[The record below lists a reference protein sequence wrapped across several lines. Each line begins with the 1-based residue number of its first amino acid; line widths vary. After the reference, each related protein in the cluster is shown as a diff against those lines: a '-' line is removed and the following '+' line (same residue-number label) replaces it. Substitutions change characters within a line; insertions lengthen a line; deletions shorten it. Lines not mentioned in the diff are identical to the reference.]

1 MEFIGILFALLFA
14 TILTAFFN
22 LAFKNTGPWSGF
34 WVFFILLFF
43 IALAAGEWA
52 APRGPSAWGYYWAPG
67 LIAAL
72 IFALI
77 LAAVTPRAPHSA
89 SRKPKK
95 PASSGDLQTPG
106 DEREEDIVISAI
118 MGVFFWILISVLV
131 LIAIVGVATKIL

>member
-22 LAFKNTGPWSGF
+22 LAFKNTGPWNGF

-77 LAAVTPRAPHSA
+77 LAAVTPGVPHSA

-95 PASSGDLQTPG
+95 GTNSGDLQTP
-106 DEREEDIVISAI
+106 DESEEDIVISAI
-118 MGVFFWILISVLV
+118 MGVFFWILLSVLV
-131 LIAIVGVATKIL
+131 LIAIAGVATKIL